1 MRRGREELRRFT
13 RKLLKRD
20 VYFHCLHRGDGF
32 TGVNVSKY
40 GQCITL
46 KMHSSLWVNYDSIKL
61 LPKGGNKSVSSLLT
75 DVIRSASPLGSVVSM
90 GPSLLTVEAGGGQ
103 FSHRCP

>member
-1 MRRGREELRRFT
+1 MRRGRKELRRFT

-20 VYFHCLHRGDGF
+20 VYFHCLHHGDGF

-46 KMHSSLWVNYDSIKL
+46 KMHSFLWVNYDSKKL
-61 LPKGGNKSVSSLLT
+61 LPKGG
-75 DVIRSASPLGSVVSM
+75 
-90 GPSLLTVEAGGGQ
+90 GGTKVYRGY
-103 FSHRCP
+103 